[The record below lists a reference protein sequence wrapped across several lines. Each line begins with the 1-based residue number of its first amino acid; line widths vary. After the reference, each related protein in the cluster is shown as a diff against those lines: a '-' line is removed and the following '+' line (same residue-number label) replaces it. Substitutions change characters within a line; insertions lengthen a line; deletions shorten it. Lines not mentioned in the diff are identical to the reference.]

1 MGINIYVANNQASQL
16 MACANRL
23 IQARN
28 DLHSYKSS
36 INFNWNSNEMVHINN
51 AIDAAIE
58 RINYAINSLNSL
70 SEDVR
75 NTAAQ
80 IKREEDAAA
89 VRAKRAADRK
99 AARNAA
105 QTNLSN
111 AQTLADEN
119 KKLLDEAIKAAKK
132 APTSKNV
139 SALQKAQSVYD
150 EAIKEVEKM
159 QTIYNNLPR

>member
-1 MGINIYVANNQASQL
+1 MGINIYV
-16 MACANRL
+16 
-23 IQARN
+23 ARN

-99 AARNAA
+99 AARN
-105 QTNLSN
+105 
-111 AQTLADEN
+111 
-119 KKLLDEAIKAAKK
+119 
-132 APTSKNV
+132 
-139 SALQKAQSVYD
+139 
-150 EAIKEVEKM
+150 
-159 QTIYNNLPR
+159 